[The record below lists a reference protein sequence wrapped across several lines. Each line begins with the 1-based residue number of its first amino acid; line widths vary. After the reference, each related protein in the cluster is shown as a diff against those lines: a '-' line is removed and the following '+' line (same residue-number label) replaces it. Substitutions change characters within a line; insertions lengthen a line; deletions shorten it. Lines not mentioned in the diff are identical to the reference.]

1 MCCDLFELNCK
12 HSSLVETAFCT
23 LCTQFVLVCFDAPFK
38 IGAVCVQMK
47 DLPLRSCVHSVWYA
61 SLNCHRC
68 EIPLPPAP
76 HDKTEVHN
84 SPEGKKQQTCKVPAN
99 LIPELSSSELKARNH
114 ARCTNGKS
122 KLHLGK
128 LSWKGL
134 WLSVFSKGSHIQF
147 DSRSKRSGFTGFS
160 KYNIVYIEA
169 RYYGNVCNCIGPDSK
184 SHLPIPTPKSLLIP
198 TLPRKIRG
206 SVLDASLEPEDPSP
220 GNVTYATGSC
230 KTSSKYSSR
239 SCHG

>member
-1 MCCDLFELNCK
+1 MCCDLFKLNCK
-12 HSSLVETAFCT
+12 HSSLVETAFGT
-23 LCTQFVLVCFDAPFK
+23 LSTQIVLERFEASFN

-47 DLPLRSCVHSVWYA
+47 GLPRWSCVYSVWYA
-61 SLNCHRC
+61 SLKCHRC
-68 EIPLPPAP
+68 EISLPPAP

-99 LIPELSSSELKARNH
+99 LIPELSSSELKARDH
-114 ARCTNGKS
+114 TRCTNGES

-134 WLSVFSKGSHIQF
+134 WLSVFAKGSHIQF

-169 RYYGNVCNCIGPDSK
+169 RYYGNVCNCIGLDSK
-184 SHLPIPTPKSLLIP
+184 SHLPPSTPKSLPIL
-198 TLPRKIRG
+198 TLPGRSTGVYSMPPSSRKIQAEG
-206 SVLDASLEPEDPSP
+206 M
-220 GNVTYATGSC
+220 
-230 KTSSKYSSR
+230 
-239 SCHG
+239 